1 MLQST
6 RLVRL
11 VRLHVCHAMEYSVR
25 FHYYEYS
32 RIFFLL
38 LPLILVLIFLL
49 SNVLGTRL
57 Q

>member
-1 MLQST
+1 
-6 RLVRL
+6 
-11 VRLHVCHAMEYSVR
+11 MEYSVR

-32 RIFFLL
+32 RILFLL
-38 LPLILVLIFLL
+38 LPLTLVLIFLL